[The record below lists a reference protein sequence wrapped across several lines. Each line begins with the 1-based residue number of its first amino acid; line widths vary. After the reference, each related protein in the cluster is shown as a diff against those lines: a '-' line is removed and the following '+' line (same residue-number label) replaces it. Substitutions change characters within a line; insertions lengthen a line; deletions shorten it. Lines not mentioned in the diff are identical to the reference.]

1 MHVSHGCAHGGILV
15 LACGSRPALPPPL
28 AGIQLGPL
36 PPLRHG
42 PPAPTPWHARLIA
55 CLPCTPPVCS
65 AGVVTTLVTPGQLPA
80 LQSMAA
86 ELGITIAELPPP
98 PPELL
103 SEGSGAESDLDTAR
117 RGLEDLFNLY

>member
-1 MHVSHGCAHGGILV
+1 MAVHTVAFLFLPAGQDQHCRLPWRAYSSARYPSPAWPARSHPV
-15 LACGSRPALPPPL
+15 ACPP
-28 AGIQLGPL
+28 
-36 PPLRHG
+36 H
-42 PPAPTPWHARLIA
+42 RLSA
-55 CLPCTPPVCS
+55 CTPPVCS